1 MSGRDPI
8 EVILANEAQGA
19 GVELQ
24 PAQPTATPA
33 SGPIYGAVIGEL
45 VAISQANRQPL
56 VMLPGQAA
64 ALTARTVIDLHGMHI
79 GKAVTLMFEN
89 GEPARPIVMGVL
101 IDEETWP
108 QENVPG
114 QIEVDADGAR
124 MMIQAREQLV
134 LRCGNACITMTK
146 AGKIIIEGSYVV
158 SQSKGL
164 NRIRGG
170 SVQIN

>member
-8 EVILANEAQGA
+8 EVIIASEAQEA
-19 GVELQ
+19 AVESRTVPQSAAQAPALIHGV
-24 PAQPTATPA
+24 
-33 SGPIYGAVIGEL
+33 VIGEL
-45 VAISQANRQPL
+45 VAISQENRCPL
-56 VMLPGQAA
+56 VMVPGHAA
-64 ALTARTVIDLHGMHI
+64 AWPARTVVDLHGAHI
-79 GKAVTLMFEN
+79 GKAVTLMFDN
-89 GEPARPIVMGVL
+89 GDPGRPIVMGVL
-101 IDEETWP
+101 RQDETWSR
-108 QENVPG
+108 ENIPG

-134 LRCGNACITMTK
+134 LRCGNASITMTK

-158 SQSKGL
+158 TQSKGL

>member
-1 MSGRDPI
+1 
-8 EVILANEAQGA
+8 
-19 GVELQ
+19 
-24 PAQPTATPA
+24 
-33 SGPIYGAVIGEL
+33 
-45 VAISQANRQPL
+45 
-56 VMLPGQAA
+56 
-64 ALTARTVIDLHGMHI
+64 
-79 GKAVTLMFEN
+79 
-89 GEPARPIVMGVL
+89 MGVL
-101 IDEETWP
+101 REDETWP
-108 QENVPG
+108 RENVPG

-134 LRCGNACITMTK
+134 LRCGNASITMTK